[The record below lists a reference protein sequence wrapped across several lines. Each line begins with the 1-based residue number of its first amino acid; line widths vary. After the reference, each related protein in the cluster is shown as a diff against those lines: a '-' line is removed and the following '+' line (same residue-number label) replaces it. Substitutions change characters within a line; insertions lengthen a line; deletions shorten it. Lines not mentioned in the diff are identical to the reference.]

1 MDIIAPHQF
10 RGTVSWMTGRL
21 GDTDAEVNDLCE
33 LELSRQ
39 QSTINLIA
47 SENIAS
53 VAVREATGSVM
64 TNKYAEGYPN
74 ARYYGGCKYVDQI
87 EEIAIERL
95 KKLFNC
101 RYANVQA
108 HSGSQANQ
116 AVFLAL
122 LEPGDRVLGMDLA
135 AGGHLTH
142 GSRVNLSGKWFECYS
157 YGVNRDTGYIEMDEV
172 RAIALKYRPRLII
185 AGGSAYSRHIDF
197 SVFREIADSVG
208 AYLLVD
214 MAHIAGLVA
223 GGVHSNPV
231 DYAHIVTAT
240 THKVLRGPRG
250 GLIITNEEP
259 LFKRVSSGI
268 FPGIQGGPM
277 MHLIAA
283 KAVAFGE
290 ALKPGFK
297 DYTKA
302 VIENAKVLAATL
314 QAGGCDLV
322 TGGTD
327 THLMLVDLRNRG
339 LKGNV
344 VADTLE
350 QMGIICNKNGVPYDN
365 EKPAITSGIRLGT
378 PTGTS
383 RGFGAKEFKKVGS
396 LITEILTGLS
406 DDKFLRDTW
415 AVKDEV
421 SKLCEKFPIYVTGE

>member
-1 MDIIAPHQF
+1 
-10 RGTVSWMTGRL
+10 
-21 GDTDAEVNDLCE
+21 
-33 LELSRQ
+33 
-39 QSTINLIA
+39 
-47 SENIAS
+47 
-53 VAVREATGSVM
+53 
-64 TNKYAEGYPN
+64 
-74 ARYYGGCKYVDQI
+74 
-87 EEIAIERL
+87 
-95 KKLFNC
+95 
-101 RYANVQA
+101 
-108 HSGSQANQ
+108 
-116 AVFLAL
+116 
-122 LEPGDRVLGMDLA
+122 
-135 AGGHLTH
+135 
-142 GSRVNLSGKWFECYS
+142 
-157 YGVNRDTGYIEMDEV
+157 
-172 RAIALKYRPRLII
+172 
-185 AGGSAYSRHIDF
+185 
-197 SVFREIADSVG
+197 
-208 AYLLVD
+208 
-214 MAHIAGLVA
+214 
-223 GGVHSNPV
+223 
-231 DYAHIVTAT
+231 
-240 THKVLRGPRG
+240 
-250 GLIITNEEP
+250 
-259 LFKRVSSGI
+259 
-268 FPGIQGGPM
+268 M